1 MPPKCD
7 SGYNCVPLQLFGM
20 QVTYL
25 RFFKY
30 FYQFLVPRTPP
41 ARTPPPST
49 VSLSSHMR
57 DHPTGACTTDD
68 MGCAAQHRA
77 LAQVFYYVSFGMSTI
92 TLLIMS
98 SGRISHVIWP
108 YFKKKP
114 SKELDHIV
122 QDAKKQKKK
131 QSAKF
136 WK

>member
-1 MPPKCD
+1 MSPKCD

-77 LAQVFYYVSFGMSTI
+77 TRTGH
-92 TLLIMS
+92 LL
-98 SGRISHVIWP
+98 RLVRHVDDHVAYHVIWP
-108 YFKKKP
+108 YFKTKP

>member
-30 FYQFLVPRTPP
+30 FYQYLVPRTPP
-41 ARTPPPST
+41 ARTPPPVRRLAKLAHARS
-49 VSLSSHMR
+49 
-57 DHPTGACTTDD
+57 PPGECTADD
-68 MGCAAQHRA
+68 MGRA
-77 LAQVFYYVSFGMSTI
+77 TPRGTGPLAQVFYYVFFGMSTI
-92 TLLIMS
+92 TLLIM
-98 SGRISHVIWP
+98 VIWP